1 MTSELGKALA
11 ARPGQFDRFSET
23 LRWVGWMRFRYPDS
37 RLVGSLLSPDIA
49 VQRVPAPKP
58 VKQCLERKRWGP

>member
-11 ARPGQFDRFSET
+11 ARPGEFDRFSET

-37 RLVGSLLSPDIA
+37 RLGSVFKGMGCARIS
-49 VQRVPAPKP
+49 V
-58 VKQCLERKRWGP
+58 